1 MNLNLLK
8 YLALLTA
15 CYDVINNSYVT
26 WLVIANYNCG
36 FGSDSEKSTDMWY
49 TEAPHYDGVC
59 SLKMFDKPVM
69 CGDMKLWIQQ
79 DRGYRPRRETQQ

>member
-1 MNLNLLK
+1 MHI
-8 YLALLTA
+8 LT
-15 CYDVINNSYVT
+15 Y
-26 WLVIANYNCG
+26 
-36 FGSDSEKSTDMWY
+36 TDMWY